1 MTVTAHR
8 RASAGELIAYAL
20 PPGEV
25 WLEILA
31 AHASSGASFFPI
43 DVRLSDREQRASVE
57 RARPRLLVTP
67 DDEVLFADPAPVDP
81 DRAWAVVATS
91 GVSGKPK
98 LAELPR
104 TALGAAVAGS
114 LTALDASAFDP
125 WVACLSPAHVGG
137 LLVLLRGALAGAP
150 VDVLDGSEP
159 ARLLPE
165 APDGAHVALVPTML
179 RRLVGTAH
187 DLSRLGVLLVGGSA
201 LDPALRDAAARLGGR
216 VVTTYGLT
224 ESCGG
229 VAYDGIPFE
238 GTEVRISSAGQ
249 IELTGPTVMEG
260 YRGDPAATAEA
271 FTVDGWLRTGDRG
284 GLDAEGR
291 LVVHGRSDDAI
302 RSGGETVWPDEVEAA
317 LRSHPGV
324 ADVAVTGAP
333 DHRMGSAGRR
343 LGRPRGSG
351 APSDPRGA
359 PGALPRAPRSVQGA
373 PRAHRRGRPA
383 AHAIREASAS
393 RRPRASHRPG
403 AMKKARAREGFA
415 RAFRSPGGPPRG
427 WWAPGRFH
435 GVAPQTSTSRCRSS
449 IPELG

>member
-8 RASAGELIAYAL
+8 RARAGELIAYAL
-20 PPGEV
+20 PPEDV

-43 DVRLSDREQRASVE
+43 DVRLSDREQRAVIE

-67 DDEVLFADPAPVDP
+67 DDEVLFADPAPIDP

-91 GVSGKPK
+91 GVSGRPK

-150 VDVLDGSEP
+150 VDVLDGS
-159 ARLLPE
+159 RLVTE
-165 APDGAHVALVPTML
+165 APDDAHVALVPTML
-179 RRLVGTAH
+179 RRLVANAQ
-187 DLSRLGVLLVGGSA
+187 DLSRLGVLLVGGSS
-201 LDPALRDAAARLGGR
+201 LDPALRDAAARLGAR

-229 VAYDGIPFE
+229 VVYDGIPFD
-238 GTEVRISSAGQ
+238 GTDVRISSAGE

-260 YRGDPAATAEA
+260 YRSDPVATAGA
-271 FTVDGWLRTGDRG
+271 FTVDGWLRTGDLG
-284 GLDAEGR
+284 ELDAEGR

-302 RSGGETVWPDEVEAA
+302 RSGAETVWPDEVEAA
-317 LRSHPGV
+317 LRSYPGV
-324 ADVAVTGAP
+324 ADVAVTGVADHDWGQRVVAWVVPADPALPPTLDALREHCRERLARFKAP
-333 DHRMGSAGRR
+333 RELIIVD
-343 LGRPRGSG
+343 
-351 APSDPRGA
+351 
-359 PGALPRAPRSVQGA
+359 ALPRTPSGKLRRAAAPPGSA
-373 PRAHRRGRPA
+373 EPRPSRP
-383 AHAIREASAS
+383 
-393 RRPRASHRPG
+393 
-403 AMKKARAREGFA
+403 
-415 RAFRSPGGPPRG
+415 
-427 WWAPGRFH
+427 
-435 GVAPQTSTSRCRSS
+435 
-449 IPELG
+449 

>member
-8 RASAGELIAYAL
+8 RARAGELIAYAL
-20 PPGEV
+20 PPGDV

-43 DVRLSDREQRASVE
+43 DVRLSDREQRAVIE

-67 DDEVLFADPAPVDP
+67 DDEVLFADPAPIDP

-91 GVSGKPK
+91 GVSGRPK

-150 VDVLDGSEP
+150 VEVLDGS
-159 ARLLPE
+159 RLVTE
-165 APDGAHVALVPTML
+165 APDDAHVALVPTML
-179 RRLVGTAH
+179 RRLVANAQ
-187 DLSRLGVLLVGGSA
+187 DLSRLGVLLVGGSS
-201 LDPALRDAAARLGGR
+201 LDPALRDAAARLGAL

-229 VAYDGIPFE
+229 VVYDGIPFD
-238 GTEVRISSAGQ
+238 GTDVRISSAGE

-260 YRGDPAATAEA
+260 YRSDPVATAGA
-271 FTVDGWLRTGDRG
+271 FTVDGWLRTGDLG
-284 GLDAEGR
+284 ELDAEGR

-302 RSGGETVWPDEVEAA
+302 RSGAETVWPDEVEAA
-317 LRSHPGV
+317 LRSYPGV
-324 ADVAVTGAP
+324 ADVAVTGVADHDWGQRVVAWVVPADPALPPTLNALREHCRERLARFKAP
-333 DHRMGSAGRR
+333 RELIIVD
-343 LGRPRGSG
+343 
-351 APSDPRGA
+351 
-359 PGALPRAPRSVQGA
+359 ALPRTPSGKLRRAAAPPGSA
-373 PRAHRRGRPA
+373 EPRP
-383 AHAIREASAS
+383 
-393 RRPRASHRPG
+393 
-403 AMKKARAREGFA
+403 
-415 RAFRSPGGPPRG
+415 
-427 WWAPGRFH
+427 
-435 GVAPQTSTSRCRSS
+435 
-449 IPELG
+449 

>member
-8 RASAGELIAYAL
+8 RARAGELIAYAL
-20 PPGEV
+20 PPGDV

-43 DVRLSDREQRASVE
+43 DVRLSDREQRAVIE

-67 DDEVLFADPAPVDP
+67 DDEVLFADPAPIDP

-91 GVSGKPK
+91 GVSGRPK

-150 VDVLDGSEP
+150 VDVLDGS
-159 ARLLPE
+159 RLVTE
-165 APDGAHVALVPTML
+165 APDDAHVALVPTML
-179 RRLVGTAH
+179 RRLVANAQ
-187 DLSRLGVLLVGGSA
+187 DLSRLGVLLVGGSS
-201 LDPALRDAAARLGGR
+201 LDPALRDAAARLGAR

-229 VAYDGIPFE
+229 VVYDGIPFD
-238 GTEVRISSAGQ
+238 GTDVRISSAGE

-260 YRGDPAATAEA
+260 YRSDPVATAGA
-271 FTVDGWLRTGDRG
+271 FTVDGWLRTGDLG
-284 GLDAEGR
+284 ELDAEGR

-302 RSGGETVWPDEVEAA
+302 RSGAETVWPDEVEAA
-317 LRSHPGV
+317 LRSYPGV
-324 ADVAVTGAP
+324 ADVAVTGVADHDWGQRVVAWVVPADPALPPTLDALREHCRERLARFKAP
-333 DHRMGSAGRR
+333 RELIIVD
-343 LGRPRGSG
+343 
-351 APSDPRGA
+351 
-359 PGALPRAPRSVQGA
+359 ALPRTPSGKLRRAAAPPGSA
-373 PRAHRRGRPA
+373 EPRPSRP
-383 AHAIREASAS
+383 
-393 RRPRASHRPG
+393 
-403 AMKKARAREGFA
+403 
-415 RAFRSPGGPPRG
+415 
-427 WWAPGRFH
+427 
-435 GVAPQTSTSRCRSS
+435 
-449 IPELG
+449 

>member
-57 RARPRLLVTP
+57 RARPGLLVTP
-67 DDEVLFADPAPVDP
+67 GDEVLFADPAPVDP
-81 DRAWAVVATS
+81 DRVWAVVATS

-159 ARLLPE
+159 ARLWAE
-165 APDGAHVALVPTML
+165 APDGAHVGLVPTML
-179 RRLVGTAH
+179 RRLVATAH
-187 DLSRLGVLLVGGSA
+187 DLSRLGVLLV
-201 LDPALRDAAARLGGR
+201 
-216 VVTTYGLT
+216 
-224 ESCGG
+224 GG

-238 GTEVRISSAGQ
+238 GTEVRISSTGQ

-284 GLDAEGR
+284 ELDAEDR

-317 LRSHPGV
+317 LRSHLGV

-333 DHRMGSAGRR
+333 DHEWGQRVVAWVVPVDRALPPTLEELREHSRER
-343 LGRPRGSG
+343 LARFKAPRELNVV
-351 APSDPRGA
+351 D
-359 PGALPRAPRSVQGA
+359 ALPRTPSGKLR
-373 PRAHRRGRPA
+373 RAA
-383 AHAIREASAS
+383 V
-393 RRPRASHRPG
+393 
-403 AMKKARAREGFA
+403 
-415 RAFRSPGGPPRG
+415 
-427 WWAPGRFH
+427 PGRATDP
-435 GVAPQTSTSRCRSS
+435 GP
-449 IPELG
+449 

>member
-25 WLEILA
+25 WLEIFA

-81 DRAWAVVATS
+81 DRAWVVVATS

-150 VDVLDGSEP
+150 VDVLDGSDP
-159 ARLLPE
+159 ARLLAE

-238 GTEVRISSAGQ
+238 GTEVRISSTGQ

-284 GLDAEGR
+284 ELDAEDR

-333 DHRMGSAGRR
+333 DLEWGQRVVAWVVPVDRALPPTLEELREHSRER
-343 LGRPRGSG
+343 LARFKAPRELNVV
-351 APSDPRGA
+351 D
-359 PGALPRAPRSVQGA
+359 ALPRTPSGKLR
-373 PRAHRRGRPA
+373 RAA
-383 AHAIREASAS
+383 V
-393 RRPRASHRPG
+393 
-403 AMKKARAREGFA
+403 
-415 RAFRSPGGPPRG
+415 
-427 WWAPGRFH
+427 PGRATDP
-435 GVAPQTSTSRCRSS
+435 GP
-449 IPELG
+449 